1 MQQEHTIDCVF
12 FKSIDTSPVSP
23 SFFCIVFASLFVF
36 FKKTTLF
43 VCVCSKKYVHIHKK
57 LLGAH
62 QQRLRNKN

>member
-23 SFFCIVFASLFVF
+23 SFLFASFLFF
-36 FKKTTLF
+36 FLKTTLF